1 MQSVSNTYRTIFS
14 GEHTA
19 ETRLDIYDKSGTNLV
34 HSYGGAD
41 IVSLTTTRGLF
52 KENNPCVGSTVSSEI
67 DCDLFVGNYTIP
79 RMAMLKP
86 YVRLTNGTANSE
98 WIPKGVYWIDTRSTD
113 YSSGVT
119 TIHGYDAMLKGEQLF
134 SPEQTVQDWPR
145 TDLQVLN
152 GCTISGR
159 QHDGV
164 AQKMGVTIQ
173 QSSLAMINK
182 GYVIQYP
189 GTTQGDGNIANGAM
203 TVREVLSHICSMYGT
218 NATIDEDGTMRF
230 VPLTAQTVSSNIG
243 QDVSSFDSIPAF
255 DAFGQVEVVTSERE
269 SLFYPTTAS
278 GRTLTLYSPWG
289 VQTGKNV
296 AQNVYN
302 IVHGYVYRPFNAE
315 NAIIDP
321 ALQLGDG
328 VTVNGVT
335 SVLNVINSDFG
346 RAFTANIS
354 APQDDEVDHE
364 YPFTDR
370 NTREVERIAATTQAS
385 LVVMADQIEAKVDSD
400 ELSSAITQSAGEIL
414 STVSNNYYNKQTS
427 VSITPNGLTVNSD
440 GSITLSAGAEFTVSS
455 GNFSIDENGNVY
467 IRGTLSAAEVYAS
480 NLVYSGQY
488 GYGGYIA
495 AGAISDANKALDVM
509 YVKRLVVG
517 GAGGSDYLDMTAPI
531 KWVSAGIS
539 LDAGGVIPGS
549 GQAKVS
555 WADICSGGSGG
566 TAVFG

>member
-1 MQSVSNTYRTIFS
+1 MQNVSTTYRTLY
-14 GEHTA
+14 EATHTT
-19 ETRLDIYDKSGTNLV
+19 ETKLEIYDAGGENLI
-34 HSYGGAD
+34 HSYGEAD
-41 IVSLTTTRGLF
+41 IISLSTTRSLF
-52 KENNPCVGSTVSSEI
+52 KENSPSVGGTVSCAI
-67 DCDLFVGNYTIP
+67 DCRLFVGDASIP
-79 RMAMLKP
+79 RMAMLRP
-86 YVRLTNGTANSE
+86 YVRLTNGTTNSE

-134 SPEQTVQDWPR
+134 APEQSVQDWPR

-152 GCTISGR
+152 GFTISGR

-164 AQKMGVTIQ
+164 AQKIGVTIQ

-182 GYVIQYP
+182 GYAVQYP

-203 TVREVLSHICSMYGT
+203 TVREVLGYICAMYGL

-230 VPLTAQTVSSNIG
+230 VPLASQTNVADIG
-243 QDVSSFDSIPAF
+243 QSVSSFDSIPAF

-269 SLFYPTTAS
+269 SLFYPTTGS

-302 IVHGYVYRPFNAE
+302 AVNGYVYCPFNAD
-315 NAIIDP
+315 NAFIDP

-328 VTVNGVT
+328 VTVNDIETVLC
-335 SVLNVINSDFG
+335 SVNTNFG
-346 RAFTANIS
+346 RAFTASIS

-364 YPFTDR
+364 YPYTDR
-370 NTREVERIAATTQAS
+370 NTREIERIAATTQAS
-385 LVVMADQIEAKVDSD
+385 LVVMADQIEAKVSND
-400 ELSSAITQSAGEIL
+400 EMQSAITQTAGEIL
-414 STVSNNYYNKQTS
+414 AEVASDYYGKQTS

-495 AGAISDANKALDVM
+495 AGAISDAGNFMSHLYAERVTSSLNRMVSIDIISNQEATGVNATINAN
-509 YVKRLVVG
+509 G
-517 GAGGSDYLDMTAPI
+517 ISAGGKSI
-531 KWVSAGIS
+531 G
-539 LDAGGVIPGS
+539 
-549 GQAKVS
+549 
-555 WADICSGGSGG
+555 WAELVEGGSGG